1 MEYKVVMEDDFD
13 TFISTV
19 NSNLQD
25 GWRTIGGVAVS
36 PPPDGTGILFFYQAM
51 VKPAESEFLF
61 GRGETE

>member
-1 MEYKVVMEDDFD
+1 MEYKVVMEHDFD

-51 VKPAESEFLF
+51 VKPATAEFLF
-61 GRGETE
+61 A

>member
-1 MEYKVVMEDDFD
+1 MEYKVVMEHDFD

-19 NSNLQD
+19 NNNLQE

-51 VKPAESEFLF
+51 IKPATSDSSSDA
-61 GRGETE
+61 TKTK